1 MKNSLFKYIFQN
13 HFLSAILLLMIGW
26 LLLEIKDILAA
37 IFISYILMSALIPF
51 VEFLTKKRV
60 PKIIAV
66 FIAYFTTLAFVI
78 IIIFPL
84 IPFFVS
90 QIQSLFNNFPKYLDK
105 AAGIAGFDID
115 ITQIKSFIT
124 SELNAI
130 GKSALTLTS
139 KIFSGVFSTLTI
151 LVVTFYLL
159 LDHKRFN
166 SGITGLFPKNLQ
178 IKVLQ
183 TLAKIENKLGAW
195 LRGQVILSFFIGVIT
210 WIALTL
216 LGLEFALPLAL
227 LAGILEIVPTI
238 GPILAA
244 IPAIIVAVAISP
256 TLALIVVIIYLGI
269 QVLENNILVPKIM
282 QKAVG
287 LNPVVII
294 LSVMIGAR
302 LMGVLGALLSIP
314 FISMFIIIVQS
325 FKKED

>member
-1 MKNSLFKYIFQN
+1 MGALKKFILTNQFITAIFLLIVGLF
-13 HFLSAILLLMIGW
+13 
-26 LLLEIKDILAA
+26 LLEIKDILAA
-37 IFISYILMSALIPF
+37 IFISYILMSALLPF
-51 VEFLTKKRV
+51 VEFLTEKRV

-78 IIIFPL
+78 VIIFPL

-90 QIQSLFNNFPKYLDK
+90 QIQSLFNNFPRYLDR
-105 AAGIAGFDID
+105 AAGIAGIDVDIS
-115 ITQIKSFIT
+115 QIKSFAA
-124 SELNAI
+124 SELNSI

-159 LDHKRFN
+159 LDHNRLN
-166 SGITGLFPKNLQ
+166 SSITGFFPKELQ
-178 IKVLQ
+178 AKVLQ
-183 TLAKIENKLGAW
+183 TLTKIENKLGAW
-195 LRGQVILSFFIGVIT
+195 LRGQVILSFFIGIIT
-210 WIALTL
+210 WAALTL

-244 IPAIIVAVAISP
+244 IPAIIVAVTISP
-256 TLALIVVIIYLGI
+256 ALAIMVAFIYLAI
-269 QVLENNILVPKIM
+269 QILENNILVPKIM

-294 LSVMIGAR
+294 LGVMIGAR
-302 LMGVLGALLSIP
+302 LMGVLGALLAIP
-314 FISMFIIIVQS
+314 FISMLIIVVQS
-325 FKKED
+325 FKKD